1 MLADFQSKP
10 VQGSLFQKFRS
21 VLMGWTH
28 IGELFQGYKN
38 LEERVGNNVEKTDND
53 VEDDVTTDDSQ
64 ARRIA
69 NKKSYTYAEAV
80 KKHNDNFM
88 KRINDHVSLK
98 RNNPFLQHL
107 NSLT

>member
-1 MLADFQSKP
+1 MKMSYIHSILSSHQQS
-10 VQGSLFQKFRS
+10 
-21 VLMGWTH
+21 
-28 IGELFQGYKN
+28 IGF
-38 LEERVGNNVEKTDND
+38 VGNNVEKTDND
-53 VEDDVTTDDSQ
+53 VKADVTTNDSQ

-69 NKKSYTYAEAV
+69 NEKSYTYAEAV

-98 RNNPFLQHL
+98 RNNPFLYHL

>member
-1 MLADFQSKP
+1 MKKKWLALS
-10 VQGSLFQKFRS
+10 
-21 VLMGWTH
+21 
-28 IGELFQGYKN
+28 
-38 LEERVGNNVEKTDND
+38 VGNNVEKTDND
-53 VEDDVTTDDSQ
+53 VEDDVTANDSQ

-69 NKKSYTYAEAV
+69 NEKSYTYAEAV